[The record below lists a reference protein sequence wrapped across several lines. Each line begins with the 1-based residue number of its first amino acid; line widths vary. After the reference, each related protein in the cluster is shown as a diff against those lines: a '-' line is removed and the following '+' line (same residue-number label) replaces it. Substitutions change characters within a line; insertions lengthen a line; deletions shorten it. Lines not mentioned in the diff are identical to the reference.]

1 MEVSGTLMDRQTG
14 FWDVKCTAI
23 QVPKSSATYDRLIA
37 IWLAGFAIFD
47 RKGVIFSS
55 RNLKV

>member
-1 MEVSGTLMDRQTG
+1 VADVLNAKQMEVSGTLMDRQTG

-37 IWLAGFAIFD
+37 IWLAGFAIF
-47 RKGVIFSS
+47 
-55 RNLKV
+55 